1 MKKFD
6 TPVKET
12 SNTDQI
18 HAIFQENNILTLS
31 ELLNVKGGQGDGDG
45 GGDII
50 IIPKK

>member
-18 HAIFQENNILTLS
+18 HAIFPENNILTMS
-31 ELLNVKGGQGDGDG
+31 ELQLIRGGHDGDG